1 MRHNNVRDFEASL
14 LKEICKDVR
23 VEPPLLPVGDVPI
36 GSTIITDKSR
46 LDVSA
51 VGLWSANEKTY
62 LDVRVVHPN
71 SPSYLS
77 KSSDEIY
84 EQHEREKKRNYNCRV
99 LQVERGSF
107 TPLIFTTT
115 GGMGPEATRYHKR
128 VAELLAEKRGEE
140 YSHVM
145 NYIRTKI
152 RFSILKSTLI
162 AIRGVRGKQRRG
174 DVPISEMSMNLIP
187 EQSAYEV

>member
-1 MRHNNVRDFEASL
+1 
-14 LKEICKDVR
+14 
-23 VEPPLLPVGDVPI
+23 
-36 GSTIITDKSR
+36 
-46 LDVSA
+46 
-51 VGLWSANEKTY
+51 
-62 LDVRVVHPN
+62 
-71 SPSYLS
+71 
-77 KSSDEIY
+77 
-84 EQHEREKKRNYNCRV
+84 
-99 LQVERGSF
+99 
-107 TPLIFTTT
+107 
-115 GGMGPEATRYHKR
+115 MGPEATRYHKR

-152 RFSILKSTLI
+152 RFSIPKSTLI

>member
-1 MRHNNVRDFEASL
+1 M
-14 LKEICKDVR
+14 
-23 VEPPLLPVGDVPI
+23 
-36 GSTIITDKSR
+36 
-46 LDVSA
+46 
-51 VGLWSANEKTY
+51 
-62 LDVRVVHPN
+62 DVRVVHPN
-71 SPSYLS
+71 SASYVD
-77 KSSDEIY
+77 KTPDQIY
-84 EQHEREKKRNYNCRV
+84 EQHEREKKRNYNSRV

-128 VAELLAEKRGEE
+128 VAVLLAEKRGEE

-145 NYIRTKI
+145 NFVRTKI

-174 DVPISEMSMNLIP
+174 DMPISEISRNLIP
-187 EQSAYEV
+187 ERPAYEV